1 MSKEQK
7 TITGKFEMT
16 NYQTTTLEFLKIASS
31 EESNVFIG
39 DDMRVLAVKLQIHF
53 DNHWVSL
60 AMVERMQIE
69 CGEICA
75 DIIAEELNKVHR
87 EN

>member
-1 MSKEQK
+1 MS
-7 TITGKFEMT
+7 
-16 NYQTTTLEFLKIASS
+16 NDQTTMLEFLKIASS
-31 EESNVFIG
+31 EESNIFIG
-39 DDMRVLAVKLQIHF
+39 DDTRVLAVKLQIRF

-60 AMVERMQIE
+60 AMVKRMQIK

-75 DIIAEELNKVHR
+75 KIIAEELNKVHR

>member
-1 MSKEQK
+1 MSEKK
-7 TITGKFEMT
+7 
-16 NYQTTTLEFLKIASS
+16 TTTLEFLKIASS

-39 DDMRVLAVKLQIHF
+39 DDTRVLAVNLQIHF

-60 AMVERMQIE
+60 AMVKRMQIE

-75 DIIAEELNKVHR
+75 KIIAEDLNKVHR
-87 EN
+87 ED